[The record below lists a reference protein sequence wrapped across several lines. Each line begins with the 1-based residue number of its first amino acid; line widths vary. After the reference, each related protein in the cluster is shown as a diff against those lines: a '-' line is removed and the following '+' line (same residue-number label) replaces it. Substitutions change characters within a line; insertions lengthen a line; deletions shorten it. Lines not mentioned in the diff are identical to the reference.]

1 MFRMKPRVALILT
14 FALLEVTTHAPF
26 ATASELLP
34 IWPGLAPGESTSET
48 GTQLPPRDQ
57 GENPVVRITG
67 ITSPTMEVFLPTGE
81 SSGAA
86 VLILPGGAYK
96 YVVTN
101 KEGSE
106 IAERLNQHGIAAFVL
121 KYRTRNNEAG
131 PHWRRPLADAQR
143 ALRVIRSRASEWSL
157 DPTKLGIAGFSAGGQ
172 TAAIHVTHPEDA
184 YKPVDKIDQQSA
196 KADFALLIY
205 PWNLYDENTDRL
217 IDLVRPDKQTPPT
230 FLVHTHDDQSSSLG
244 SVHFYAEL
252 KKHDVPAELHVYTTG
267 GHGYGTREQPSSV
280 VHTWMDRAIEW
291 LRLRGL
297 TIDSSP

>member
-1 MFRMKPRVALILT
+1 MIMTQPRASLWLVGG
-14 FALLEVTTHAPF
+14 LLAFFSLAPSI
-26 ATASELLP
+26 TAGETLP
-34 IWPGLAPGESTSET
+34 IWPDLAPGETTSET

-57 GENPVVRITG
+57 SENPVVRITG
-67 ITSPTMEVFLPTGE
+67 ITSPTMDVFLPIGE

-86 VLILPGGAYK
+86 VLILPGGAFK

-121 KYRTRNNEAG
+121 KYRTRNNEVG
-131 PHWRRPLADAQR
+131 PHWRRPLADVHR
-143 ALRVIRSRASEWSL
+143 AMRVIRSRANEWKL
-157 DPTKLGIAGFSAGGQ
+157 DPEKIGIAGFSAGGQ
-172 TAAIHVTHPEDA
+172 AAAIHVTHPQNA
-184 YKPVDKIDQQSA
+184 YEPVDKIDQQSA

-217 IDLVRPDKQTPPT
+217 IDLVSPDKQTPPT
-230 FLVHTHDDQSSSLG
+230 FLVHAHDDRSSSLG

-280 VHTWMDRAIEW
+280 IHTWMDRAIEW

-297 TIDSSP
+297 TKDSS